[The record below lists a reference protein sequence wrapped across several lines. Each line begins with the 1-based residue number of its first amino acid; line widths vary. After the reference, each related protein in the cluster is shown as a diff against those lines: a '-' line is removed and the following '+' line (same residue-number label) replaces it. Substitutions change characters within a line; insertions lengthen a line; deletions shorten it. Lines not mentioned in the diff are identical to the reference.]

1 VLSVEAEAAARP
13 LRGRVD
19 TGPRGSETRVWPE
32 QRPGEPFLTIA
43 GAIAA
48 GAPPARL
55 QVSTG
60 NPTAGFANALLAR
73 LVANS
78 IPVDGAAIDI
88 DDLEAPP
95 DRRAFTTVHVHR
107 SPPLAEI
114 VQPLLKDSINLYG
127 EAVLRLNAP
136 ATAFPTNDA
145 ALDGLRLRLASWGV
159 PSWGQQLVDGSGLS
173 RRDALAPE
181 ALVLVLARLH
191 DPTMT
196 SPWMTALPIAGV
208 DGSLAA
214 RMRGTAA
221 ERRVRAK
228 TGSMSNVRALAG
240 YAVTNDGEHLAFAV
254 ILNNFDGTGAEATA
268 AVDAIAV
275 KLAGFSRRR

>member
-1 VLSVEAEAAARP
+1 LRSALIGAGIDVGGEAY
-13 LRGRVD
+13 
-19 TGPRGSETRVWPE
+19 
-32 QRPGEPFLTIA
+32 
-43 GAIAA
+43 
-48 GAPPARL
+48 
-55 QVSTG
+55 
-60 NPTAGFANALLAR
+60 
-73 LVANS
+73 
-78 IPVDGAAIDI
+78 DI
-88 DDLEAPP
+88 DDLALRPEWQNSAVLH
-95 DRRAFTTVHVHR
+95 THR
-107 SPPLAEI
+107 SATLAELA
-114 VQPLLKDSINLYG
+114 QPLLKDSINLYG

-181 ALVLVLARLH
+181 TLVLVLARLH